1 MLGAAS
7 VGGCGEQEAGEASP
21 GHVHGLVVL
30 APSCPVETVGEACAP
45 RPAAGVRVEV
55 SEAGS
60 EPPRLLE
67 TGDDG
72 RFEHDLDAG
81 TYTFAARPAGGP
93 AASSNAVP
101 VTVRSGQ
108 EATVRLDIDSG
119 IR

>member
-1 MLGAAS
+1 VAAMLGAAS
-7 VGGCGEQEAGEASP
+7 VGGCGELEAGEASP

-45 RPAAGVRVEV
+45 RPAAG
-55 SEAGS
+55 
-60 EPPRLLE
+60 
-67 TGDDG
+67 
-72 RFEHDLDAG
+72 
-81 TYTFAARPAGGP
+81 GP